1 MNIKKNPLHYSIL
14 LYLIVIIFIIYLN
27 PKMIF
32 TKDGKIRNF
41 GINNGDTI
49 YPLWLVTIFIAIL
62 CYYLI
67 SFVFILHK

>member
-1 MNIKKNPLHYSIL
+1 MNIKNPLHYSIL
-14 LYLIVIIFIIYLN
+14 LYLIVIIFIIYLK

-32 TKDGKIRNF
+32 TKDGEIRNF
-41 GINNGDTI
+41 GINDGDTI

-62 CYYLI
+62 CYYLV